1 MAWFQNELPTL
12 SSWNLDLSVGSK
24 MRTVLRKLRA
34 ATLNKYWWN
43 SKQFGCSSSTTWLSL
58 PLGLV
63 ALLLA
68 IATPAALAEGEAQKP
83 SVEVIVT
90 PVAIQPSEGVTITG
104 VAPLDGK
111 GPLKVMVQPPGN
123 KPPLNLTV
131 DPVNNGD
138 YHMRFNDTAAPGTY
152 IVNVTTPGG
161 TMGRSS
167 FTVSLLDPESETQ
180 RAAQEARA
188 IQKVIR
194 DIEADVDRQIPNL
207 PDNPARDE
215 LIKKWNAAKPQ
226 LEKTARDLA
235 DIDAMLAPLN
245 DAVRRHPEL
254 KPLMVPIARSLQ
266 DWTRTAQP
274 QRERILREIEKSRRD
289 NVLCENLERI
299 TEGFNFASAL
309 FNLMGGPVSAVK
321 AVLVDYLAAKVGKKV
336 GDLSALAGF
345 QSAETSKVLMA
356 MADGKISTAVS
367 NYWKGAAEKSSA
379 LMDGRNAAINGVG
392 GLLSDLGSFAASQVF
407 GKYCERLAGSF
418 KGMMNADFFASKG
431 GQKWWSYDIVL
442 EGHLDLRYAKATA
455 GSAVAVNG
463 EFIGQATKFT
473 LWEDAIR
480 VGWPK
485 LASSAI
491 LHRRNILPVPALV
504 NTLMGAGRG
513 TGASAG
519 SQEHI
524 IDAEGKAASTLMK
537 PYSFFVP
544 VVGEI
549 ANGVLTLRMKPA
561 TSDYT
566 ASARVIYVILSPLA
580 LVPVASGYELPYKDA
595 NFFFTRVSGD
605 GPMRFKVEKTASA
618 LKVSDSVEN
627 KKENALA
634 KGRYTLNLNL
644 CNPEDKC

>member
-1 MAWFQNELPTL
+1 MALILATV
-12 SSWNLDLSVGSK
+12 ST
-24 MRTVLRKLRA
+24 TVLAQGDGQKA
-34 ATLNKYWWN
+34 NVEVK
-43 SKQFGCSSSTTWLSL
+43 
-58 PLGLV
+58 V
-63 ALLLA
+63 
-68 IATPAALAEGEAQKP
+68 TPAA
-83 SVEVIVT
+83 V
-90 PVAIQPSEGVTITG
+90 QPSEGVTITG
-104 VAPLDGK
+104 IAPLDGK
-111 GPLKVMVQPPGN
+111 GPLKVLVQPPGN
-123 KPPLNLTV
+123 KPPVNLTV
-131 DPVNNGD
+131 DPVSNGD
-138 YHMRFNDTAAPGTY
+138 YHLRFNDTAAPGTY
-152 IVNVTTPGG
+152 VVNISTPGG
-161 TMGRSS
+161 TMGRTS
-167 FTVSLLDPESETQ
+167 FTVSIVNPEAETQ
-180 RAAQEARA
+180 RAAREAREL
-188 IQKVIR
+188 QKVIR

-245 DAVRRHPEL
+245 DAVQRHPEL

-274 QRERILREIEKSRRD
+274 ERERILREIEKSRRN

-321 AVLVDYLAAKVGKKV
+321 AVLVDYLAAKVGSKV

-345 QSAETSKVLMA
+345 QTAESSKVLMA
-356 MADGKISTAVS
+356 MADGKISTAAR
-367 NYWKGAAEKSSA
+367 NFWKGASEKSSA
-379 LMDGRNAAINGVG
+379 LMDGRSAVLSGVG
-392 GLLSDLGSFAASQVF
+392 GVLSDLGSFAASQVF

-418 KGMMNADFFASKG
+418 KGLMNADFFASNG
-431 GQKWWSYDIVL
+431 GQPWWSYDIAL
-442 EGHLDLRYAKATA
+442 EGRLDLRYAKAA
-455 GSAVAVNG
+455 SGSAVAVNG

-491 LHRRNILPVPALV
+491 LQRRSILPVPGLA
-504 NTLMGAGRG
+504 NTLMGAGQG
-513 TGASAG
+513 TGKEAG

-524 IDAEGKAASTLMK
+524 VDAEGKAASTLVK

-561 TSDYT
+561 THDYT
-566 ASARVIYVILSPLA
+566 ASARVIYVIMSPLA
-580 LVPVASGYELPYKDA
+580 LVPVASSYELPYKDA
-595 NFFFTRVSGD
+595 NFFFTRVSGE
-605 GPMRFKVEKTASA
+605 GPMRFKVEKTANA
-618 LKVSDSVEN
+618 LKVSESVEN
-627 KKENALA
+627 KKENAIA
-634 KGRYTLNLNL
+634 KGRYVLKLNL
-644 CNPEDKC
+644 CNPEGKC